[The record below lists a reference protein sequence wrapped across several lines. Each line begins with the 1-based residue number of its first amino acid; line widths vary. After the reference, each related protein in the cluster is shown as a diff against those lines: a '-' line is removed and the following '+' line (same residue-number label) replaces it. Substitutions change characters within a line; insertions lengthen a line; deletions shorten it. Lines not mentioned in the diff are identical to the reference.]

1 MDPSSPAKRRALA
14 PLDANVNAMSP
25 TRLHKHSRVPGSPLK
40 SPVKTPSGLKRPLA
54 AVVFDE
60 NAVAKKKQ
68 CQEPAITVAAPAS
81 VSAIPPTT
89 STTKPVPAVV
99 SKGAIASASTFTSA
113 PSPAA
118 SAQTEIDTEPDAQE
132 GQSEQLL
139 QQGEEQKLD
148 GEQQEQRQ
156 PEKMQVTGEQH
167 QQRQTLRNRS
177 ASPDT
182 SSSVFDSSAMDT
194 SQENTTMLTEPDA
207 EQTVRA
213 LPPPTSRRLL
223 TREEARQKA
232 RILKLKLGLAN
243 YKLRTGQENV
253 PLDRLEVKPR
263 PGQQQETTRDRAL
276 PRVMVQPPSSRDGP
290 PGNDTD
296 EMRNTEH
303 REREPEPLTGA
314 DKTAEQTESGGT
326 VLPRLMTTGTRVAEQ
341 GEGEPTS
348 AVSGGIATS
357 LLSLARGSSSSSS

>member
-1 MDPSSPAKRRALA
+1 MDPSSPARRRALA

-25 TRLHKHSRVPGSPLK
+25 TKLHKHSRVPGSPLK
-40 SPVKTPSGLKRPLA
+40 SPVKTPLGLKRPLA
-54 AVVFDE
+54 AVFDE

-68 CQEPAITVAAPAS
+68 CQEPAVTVAAPAS
-81 VSAIPPTT
+81 VSAIPPTA
-89 STTKPVPAVV
+89 TTFVPAVV
-99 SKGAIASASTFTSA
+99 SKGTIASASTSTSA

-132 GQSEQLL
+132 GQSEQR
-139 QQGEEQKLD
+139 QQQREEQKLD

-156 PEKMQVTGEQH
+156 PEKMQVTGEQIE
-167 QQRQTLRNRS
+167 QRQTLRNRS

-182 SSSVFDSSAMDT
+182 SSSSFDNSAMDT

-207 EQTVRA
+207 EQTVRT

-253 PLDRLEVKPR
+253 PLDRLVVKPR
-263 PGQQQETTRDRAL
+263 PGQQQEMTRERAL
-276 PRVMVQPPSSRDGP
+276 PRVTVQPPSSRDGP
-290 PGNDTD
+290 PEKDAEETRD
-296 EMRNTEH
+296 TEH
-303 REREPEPLTGA
+303 HERGPEPLAEA
-314 DKTAEQTESGGT
+314 DKTAEQTESGGA
-326 VLPRLMTTGTRVAEQ
+326 VLPRLMTTGTRAAEQ
-341 GEGEPTS
+341 GEGEGEPTS

-357 LLSLARGSSSSSS
+357 LLSLARASSSPSS